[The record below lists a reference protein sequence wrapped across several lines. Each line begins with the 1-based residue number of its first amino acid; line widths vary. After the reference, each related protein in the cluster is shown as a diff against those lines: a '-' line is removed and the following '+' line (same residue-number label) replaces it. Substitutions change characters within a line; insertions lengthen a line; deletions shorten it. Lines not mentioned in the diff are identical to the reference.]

1 MFRYK
6 VASMYLKVCSICEHA
21 KDYQFPNAQKLTDTY
36 ALLLVKSLIVT
47 GGRKQV
53 RSSPKDSKIYILAL
67 YRWSDKLINLP

>member
-36 ALLLVKSLIVT
+36 ALLLVKSLLIVM
-47 GGRKQV
+47 GGSKSV
-53 RSSPKDSKIYILAL
+53 LPNSKIYIAAPL
-67 YRWSDKLINLP
+67 SIE